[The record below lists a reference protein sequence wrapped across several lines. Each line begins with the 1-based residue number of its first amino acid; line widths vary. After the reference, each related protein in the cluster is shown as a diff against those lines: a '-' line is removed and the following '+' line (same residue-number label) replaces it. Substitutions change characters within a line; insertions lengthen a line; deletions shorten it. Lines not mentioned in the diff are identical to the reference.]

1 MDSTFFNENPMAIA
15 EYMDT
20 YLKLNPPDC
29 NFFSEDGYK
38 LPVLKEL
45 LYQTKAMR
53 DIVKN
58 FDCCCNNIDI
68 IFSTIKKNQL
78 ELMVQFLYKGE
89 IICTDQSIATEV
101 TSIIEK
107 ILGIP
112 MDMNKTQQDNL
123 IKEEM
128 IVEQTLITEEDY
140 EPFENSDELGIKE
153 NYSIDWSIDNES
165 SRSVFKKPSKRKDL
179 ECLQCDKNFSS
190 SNSLKRHKL
199 FSCKKHDQSRK
210 ETTIFDDKSVFIE
223 QTKTNLANS
232 CVKCEHC
239 NKDFNGIQNLKKHLR
254 KTHKWTPKDM
264 KQLKQ
269 ECSFCKIDF
278 WKQSDLQ
285 AHIVNAH
292 QKSFECPTC
301 GIVLKSKA
309 SLKTHIEYTHEGR
322 KKDECHIC
330 KAELSGKA
338 NLDNHI
344 ATVHEGK
351 KPHLCSTCGHASASK
366 THLKRHIDMVHEGK
380 RPYACHV
387 CGLTCKSKSHLNTH
401 IRSVHEKE
409 KLFQCKFCDRSF
421 FDRAHLKKHQDV
433 HDNVRPH
440 KCHICDKTFKRK
452 HHLGTHLKTIHEATE
467 NSKDLEKKSLNDHQ
481 ILQLKVSA

>member
-1 MDSTFFNENPMAIA
+1 MDYTFFNKNPMAIA

-38 LPVLKEL
+38 FPVHKEI

-68 IFSTIKKNQL
+68 IFSTVNKNQL
-78 ELMVQFLYKGE
+78 ELMVQFLYRGE
-89 IICTDQSIATEV
+89 IVCTDQTIATEV
-101 TSIIEK
+101 TSIIEN

-112 MDMNKTQQDNL
+112 MDMNETQQDNS
-123 IKEEM
+123 IKKEI
-128 IVEQTLITEEDY
+128 IVEQILITEEDY
-140 EPFENSDELGIKE
+140 EPFENSDELEIKE
-153 NYSIDWSIDNES
+153 KYSIDWSIDNES

-179 ECLQCDKNFSS
+179 ECLLCDKFFSS

-199 FSCKKHDQSRK
+199 FSCKKHDQSKK
-210 ETTIFDDKSVFIE
+210 ETKIFDDKFVFIE
-223 QTKTNLANS
+223 QTKENLANS
-232 CVKCEHC
+232 CVKCEYC
-239 NKDFNGIQNLKKHLR
+239 IKDFSCLQTLKKHLR
-254 KTHKWTPKDM
+254 QTHKWTPKDM

-269 ECSFCKIDF
+269 ECSFCKIEF

-301 GIVLKSKA
+301 RIVLKSKA

-344 ATVHEGK
+344 GGFQ
-351 KPHLCSTCGHASASK
+351 L
-366 THLKRHIDMVHEGK
+366 LDLL
-380 RPYACHV
+380 Y
-387 CGLTCKSKSHLNTH
+387 
-401 IRSVHEKE
+401 RS
-409 KLFQCKFCDRSF
+409 
-421 FDRAHLKKHQDV
+421 
-433 HDNVRPH
+433 
-440 KCHICDKTFKRK
+440 
-452 HHLGTHLKTIHEATE
+452 
-467 NSKDLEKKSLNDHQ
+467 
-481 ILQLKVSA
+481 LKVT